1 MSKEYYPQFPDG
13 FVVRLA
19 LLSAVTA
26 CLDPV
31 AVESQQHRYDREY
44 PKIEYSLKTPNGR
57 VNELSRLLE
66 IKPNVLIF
74 DGENG
79 YLESLLDQLEIPVHS
94 QSLVFSKTSIHAR
107 LITPGTPRAIYF
119 SDDTYVGWVQGSGS
133 IEIAASDPDLGIVFY
148 TLDQTNTEKPQVQR
162 QTFLCLECHDT
173 YGLTGGG
180 VPRLLMGSGM
190 TDEYGRPAN
199 HEGWRLTNH
208 RTPLEQ
214 RWGGWYVTG
223 THDNQEHL
231 GNAVTTTSGS
241 IIQERENIDKIESL
255 NGLITLNR
263 HIVETSDI
271 VSLMVLEHQIYIQ
284 NLLVRLRWE
293 VTNSTDVD
301 HLEEKVMLI
310 LENLV
315 EGMLLVGEA
324 PIKGAIKGNPEF
336 QKNFEARGPY
346 DRKMRSLRQLDL
358 NTRLFRYPLSY
369 MVYSQIFEGL
379 PETVKHHLFRR
390 IWEVLTGSDRSKSFD
405 HLSSAD
411 RSAILEILRSTKPE
425 FREWQKLGIKH

>member
-1 MSKEYYPQFPDG
+1 VSKEYYPQFSGG

-19 LLSAVTA
+19 LLSVVIA
-26 CLDPV
+26 CLDSE

-44 PKIEYSLKTPNGR
+44 PKIEYSLKTPTGR
-57 VNELSRLLE
+57 VNELSRLLKS
-66 IKPNVLIF
+66 KPNVLIF

-94 QSLVFSKTSIHAR
+94 QSLVFSKTSINAR

-148 TLDQTNTEKPQVQR
+148 TLDQANTEKPQVQR

-223 THDNQEHL
+223 VHDNQEHL
-231 GNAVTTTSGS
+231 GNTVTTTSGS
-241 IIQERENIDKIESL
+241 TILERGNIDKIESL

-271 VSLMVLEHQIYIQ
+271 ISLMVLEHQIYIH
-284 NLLVRLRWE
+284 NLLVRLHWE
-293 VTNSTDVD
+293 VTNSTDID
-301 HLEEKVMLI
+301 HLEEKIMLI

-324 PIKGAIKGNPEF
+324 PIKGPIKGNSEF
-336 QKNFEARGPY
+336 QGNFEARGPY

-425 FREWQKLGIKH
+425 FREWQKLGVKH